1 MSRQNKV
8 KSMSFSVKL
17 SSNELVKRRLV
28 SGPIWL
34 EMDGQAF
41 PIDAWYDFPV
51 VILGW
56 WLSNLKPLVT
66 NQSMSCECPFMDGPY
81 RFDVT
86 VRKRGNWAV
95 TFVRDELD
103 GEKRLLDGAV
113 DPQTLI
119 SEVLSAANLAIE
131 VCRQKEWM
139 SDDLVTLEKEVGEI
153 ERLMRSFLRHG

>member
-1 MSRQNKV
+1 MNGQKKV

-17 SSNELVKRRLV
+17 RPNELVKRRLV

-66 NQSMSCECPFMDGPY
+66 NQSMSCECPFMDGHY

-86 VRKRGNWAV
+86 A
-95 TFVRDELD
+95 FVYSIWF
-103 GEKRLLDGAV
+103 V
-113 DPQTLI
+113 MFI
-119 SEVLSAANLAIE
+119 
-131 VCRQKEWM
+131 
-139 SDDLVTLEKEVGEI
+139 
-153 ERLMRSFLRHG
+153 

>member
-1 MSRQNKV
+1 
-8 KSMSFSVKL
+8 
-17 SSNELVKRRLV
+17 
-28 SGPIWL
+28 
-34 EMDGQAF
+34 MDGQAF

-66 NQSMSCECPFMDGPY
+66 NQSMSCECRFMDGPY

-103 GEKRLLDGAV
+103 GEKRLLEKEV
-113 DPQTLI
+113 DPQILI
-119 SEVLSAANLAIE
+119 SEVISAANTVVSL
-131 VCRQKEWM
+131 CRRNGWES
-139 SDDLVTLEKEVGEI
+139 SDLTTLENELAEVSELAQTFS
-153 ERLMRSFLRHG
+153 RP

>member
-1 MSRQNKV
+1 MNGQNKV

-17 SSNELVKRRLV
+17 RPNELVKRRLV

-86 VRKRGNWAV
+86 ARKHRDWVV
-95 TFVRDELD
+95 TFIRDELD
-103 GEKRLLDGAV
+103 GEKRLLEKGI
-113 DPQTLI
+113 DPQVLI
-119 SEVLSAANLAIE
+119 SEVISAANTVVSL
-131 VCRQKEWM
+131 CRRNGWES
-139 SDDLVTLEKEVGEI
+139 SDLTTLENELAEVSELAQTFS
-153 ERLMRSFLRHG
+153 RP